1 MRIGQ
6 RWATD
11 LYYGKSLIKL
21 MELYDLYR
29 LDDMTLKDFSDM
41 IGRFADPCPGAV
53 VTSNFGFRDFDNKFH
68 KGIDLGTGDENIP
81 TYAAESGTVI
91 FVGYAG
97 TAGNLITIDHG
108 DGLVTKYMHHS
119 EMYVKVGDH
128 VEKGQ
133 QIGLSGSTGNSTGNH
148 LHFQVEENGVAVN
161 PLLYLQGNGTSS
173 ELQRKNPMEDIV
185 SGTKVVLAKKDSEDE
200 DKKDSSATPV
210 LGAKTAA
217 SETETQ
223 AEAKNVSGT
232 KSESKTKT
240 AVQVQTKS
248 ESKSKTEAKTE
259 SKTQKQTKN
268 KKTAK
273 KIIKKK
279 QQVDVQ
285 LNN

>member
-1 MRIGQ
+1 
-6 RWATD
+6 
-11 LYYGKSLIKL
+11 
-21 MELYDLYR
+21 
-29 LDDMTLKDFSDM
+29 
-41 IGRFADPCPGAV
+41 
-53 VTSNFGFRDFDNKFH
+53 
-68 KGIDLGTGDENIP
+68 
-81 TYAAESGTVI
+81 
-91 FVGYAG
+91 
-97 TAGNLITIDHG
+97 
-108 DGLVTKYMHHS
+108 MHHS

-223 AEAKNVSGT
+223 AEAKNVSDT
-232 KSESKTKT
+232 KSELKTKT

>member
-1 MRIGQ
+1 MP
-6 RWATD
+6 AA
-11 LYYGKSLIKL
+11 GKSFKA
-21 MELYDLYR
+21 
-29 LDDMTLKDFSDM
+29 F
-41 IGRFADPCPGAV
+41 
-53 VTSNFGFRDFDNKFH
+53 
-68 KGIDLGTGDENIP
+68 
-81 TYAAESGTVI
+81 
-91 FVGYAG
+91 

-200 DKKDSSATPV
+200 DKKDSSAAPV

-223 AEAKNVSGT
+223 AEAKNVSDT

-240 AVQVQTKS
+240 AVQVQT
-248 ESKSKTEAKTE
+248 KTEAKTE

-268 KKTAK
+268 KKTAR

>member
-1 MRIGQ
+1 
-6 RWATD
+6 
-11 LYYGKSLIKL
+11 
-21 MELYDLYR
+21 
-29 LDDMTLKDFSDM
+29 
-41 IGRFADPCPGAV
+41 
-53 VTSNFGFRDFDNKFH
+53 
-68 KGIDLGTGDENIP
+68 
-81 TYAAESGTVI
+81 
-91 FVGYAG
+91 
-97 TAGNLITIDHG
+97 
-108 DGLVTKYMHHS
+108 MHHS

-200 DKKDSSATPV
+200 DKKDSSAIEISGRMLRQKLRPR
-210 LGAKTAA
+210 LRMYRI
-217 SETETQ
+217 Q
-223 AEAKNVSGT
+223 NRNQRQRLQVSI
-232 KSESKTKT
+232 
-240 AVQVQTKS
+240 Q
-248 ESKSKTEAKTE
+248 SKSKTGKTE

-279 QQVDVQ
+279 QQVEKYSRDV
-285 LNN
+285 